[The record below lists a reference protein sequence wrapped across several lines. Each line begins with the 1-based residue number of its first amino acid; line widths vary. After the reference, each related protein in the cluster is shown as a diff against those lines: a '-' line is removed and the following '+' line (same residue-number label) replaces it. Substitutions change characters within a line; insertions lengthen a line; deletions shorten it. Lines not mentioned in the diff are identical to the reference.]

1 MASFFFIDDHPAR
14 SGRKSAARTM
24 ASTMARTAAH
34 PATHPSAHAATH
46 KSTHSLPGSLL
57 RIQVG
62 PVKAGTAPKAAATSP
77 DSAHG
82 DWATTSTLRKEVRP
96 PTLFARS
103 QPKWRNWMATAWH
116 WLWDDEDLA
125 DHPRVLQGLCQVKT
139 EFMAVVW
146 DLQSYSASHV
156 RESITQARSLREL
169 WHLRADVF
177 RIIAVHR
184 GQVEACRRLE
194 SLNRHFP
201 VRISTPA
208 ASAPSG
214 KVSLW

>member
-14 SGRKSAARTM
+14 SGRKAA
-24 ASTMARTAAH
+24 AST
-34 PATHPSAHAATH
+34 PASPAPTPLAGLPS
-46 KSTHSLPGSLL
+46 L
-57 RIQVG
+57 RADAG
-62 PVKAGTAPKAAATSP
+62 PVSRSQAPSP

-96 PTLFARS
+96 PALFARS
-103 QPKWRNWMATAWH
+103 QPRWRNWVTSAWH
-116 WLWDDEDLA
+116 WLWDEEDLA
-125 DHPRVLQGLCQVKT
+125 DHPRVLQGLNQVKT

-146 DLQSYSASHV
+146 DLQSYSANQV

-177 RIIAVHR
+177 RLIAVHR

-208 ASAPSG
+208 TSAPSG